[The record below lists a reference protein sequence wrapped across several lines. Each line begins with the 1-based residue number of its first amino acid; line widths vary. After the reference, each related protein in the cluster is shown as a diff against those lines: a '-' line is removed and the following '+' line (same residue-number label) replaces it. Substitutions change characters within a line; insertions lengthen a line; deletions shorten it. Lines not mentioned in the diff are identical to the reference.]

1 VLPAYLRIPDR
12 LLSRQGGGACD
23 RDTCARLRSGL
34 TAGWLFLSLIES
46 ENMTFMQTNSAGHA
60 VPNSSGSEAPALS
73 APPNAA
79 DCHIHIYDPRFA
91 PPVAKPQNA
100 TVEDYRLLQKRIGVS
115 RVVIVSP
122 RDYATDNS
130 VTLDAIRQIGIA
142 NARGV
147 AVVRP
152 TVTDAELKILHDGGI
167 RGIRFTTGNPATA
180 VVSVDMIEPLAK
192 RIAAF
197 GWHVQLNME
206 AGQIVDNADML
217 RRLPT
222 TIVFDHMGK
231 PPLPA
236 GVGHPSHKIIRSL
249 VDAGQAWVKISGA
262 YIVSKIGPPNYADAT
277 PIAQAFVRAAP
288 ERLVWGS
295 DWPHPGRRE
304 HPNDA
309 VLFDLLAQWASDAPT
324 RRRILVDNPQ
334 TLYGFQAA

>member
-1 VLPAYLRIPDR
+1 MA
-12 LLSRQGGGACD
+12 S
-23 RDTCARLRSGL
+23 
-34 TAGWLFLSLIES
+34 
-46 ENMTFMQTNSAGHA
+46 MHMNSIRHA
-60 VPNSSGSEAPALS
+60 VPNSSGREAPALK
-73 APPNAA
+73 APANAA

-100 TVEDYRLLQKRIGVS
+100 TVADYRLLQQRIGVS

-122 RDYATDNS
+122 RNYATDNS
-130 VTLDAIRQIGIA
+130 VTLDAIAQLGIA

-147 AVVRP
+147 AVIRP
-152 TVTDAELKILHDGGI
+152 QVTDAELKILHDGGI

-206 AGQIVDNADML
+206 PGQIVDNADML

-222 TIVFDHMGK
+222 NIVFDHMGK

-236 GVGHPSHKIIRSL
+236 GVAHPSHKIIRAL
-249 VDAGQAWVKISGA
+249 LDAARAWVKISCA
-262 YIVSKIGPPNYADAT
+262 YSVSRIGPPTYADAT
-277 PIAQAFVRAAP
+277 PIAQAFVKAAP

-295 DWPHPGRRE
+295 DWPHPGPKD

-309 VLFDLLAQWASDAPT
+309 ALFDLLTEWAPDAAT
-324 RRRILVDNPQ
+324 RNRILVANPEA
-334 TLYGFQAA
+334 LYGF